1 MLFFVLMLK
10 KQRKYNEEETLFRV
24 RAWCDYQERSQQ
36 QVRDKLYS
44 WGLHRDEVERLI
56 AELISDN
63 YLNEERFARAYV
75 SGKFRIKK
83 WGRRKIL
90 EGLKPHRLS
99 AYCVRAGMQEISE
112 DEYFET
118 AQSLVTRKASL
129 IMGTDQYKLRIRLY
143 NYLMQKGYEREVIMG
158 AIDRYFKSAE

>member
-1 MLFFVLMLK
+1 MLQK
-10 KQRKYNEEETLFRV
+10 KRKYNEDETLFRI

-44 WGLHRDEVERLI
+44 WGLHQEEVERLI

-99 AYCVRAGMQEISE
+99 AYCVKAGMQEISE
-112 DEYFET
+112 DEYFDT
-118 AQSLVTRKASL
+118 LFSLVHRKADL
-129 IMGTDQYKLRIRLY
+129 IKDADRFKLRIRLY
-143 NYLMQKGYEREVIMG
+143 NYLTQKGYESEIISR
-158 AIDRYFKSAE
+158 AIDRYFNSTE